1 MTQEEKN
8 NVIKKAAEWLY
19 LNLEMP
25 EEEKRFWV
33 EDFCNYL
40 DITLE

>member
-1 MTQEEKN
+1 MTQEEKD
-8 NVIKKAAEWLY
+8 NVIKTAAEWLY
-19 LNLEMP
+19 MNLDMP
-25 EEEKRFWV
+25 EVDKHWWV